1 MGPFEHGDG
10 YDEIC
15 GIENHTQSAF
25 GAHNFTITWGLLLG
39 TQHIPQILAWIHRC
53 EADGC
58 CHALGWWPTLPQLVT
73 IRVSQKA
80 KKLEVWISCT
90 MNIAENRHI
99 LNDDILITNFLLVT
113 SHKKRNYCFFLGIRM
128 YINTIQNQIFKELKL
143 LQLHRFRVS
152 WSLKLANIRRSQWL
166 NHPFIA
172 MGKSRKKNMGFPWDF
187 HGISIW

>member
-113 SHKKRNYCFFLGIRM
+113 SHKKRNYCFFLVSAC
-128 YINTIQNQIFKELKL
+128 TSTPFKT
-143 LQLHRFRVS
+143 RYS
-152 WSLKLANIRRSQWL
+152 
-166 NHPFIA
+166 
-172 MGKSRKKNMGFPWDF
+172 KSSNSYNCIDSEFLDRWN
-187 HGISIW
+187 